1 MHAVALMCG
10 ISDGGALIYSAL
22 VLPKNLKS
30 ATWFNP
36 NMLDLLYF
44 MVGLCG
50 FMLDRNV
57 GA

>member
-1 MHAVALMCG
+1 MHAVASICG
-10 ISDGGALIYSAL
+10 ISDGGALKISAL
-22 VLPKNLKS
+22 ALPKNLKS
-30 ATWFNP
+30 ATWFNLD
-36 NMLDLLYF
+36 MLDLLYF